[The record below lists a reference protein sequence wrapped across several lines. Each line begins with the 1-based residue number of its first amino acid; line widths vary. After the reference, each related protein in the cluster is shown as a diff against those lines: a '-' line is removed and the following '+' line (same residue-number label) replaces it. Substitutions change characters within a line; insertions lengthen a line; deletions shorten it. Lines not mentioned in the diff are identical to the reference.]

1 MIYINDLN
9 RAVTF
14 SCIRHFAD
22 DANII
27 YSHKSIRKINQ
38 RINYDLRNIVVW
50 LRTNRIALN
59 TDKAEI
65 VLFRRPYKPLTR
77 KMNFRISGQKI
88 KVKTCAK
95 CLGVITDE
103 FINWKPHY
111 NVLRNKL
118 ERSIG
123 LISKLRYFVSTNLL
137 RTVYFAI
144 FYSYLHYGC
153 QVWGQSKN
161 ASTKKI
167 AIQDKALRII
177 SFKDSNATTGPLY
190 HEKKMIKF
198 FDLIFFYNCLLIVE
212 HLKKDLSRRFSGYF
226 TGMANLH
233 NHNTRSAIKKLV
245 NVPYSKTSFYGT
257 CSFTAK
263 SVKDRN
269 NLQNKVVF
277 EFNQKQVS
285 TAKLVS
291 TLKKYFLASYSD

>member
-1 MIYINDLN
+1 M
-9 RAVTF
+9 
-14 SCIRHFAD
+14 
-22 DANII
+22 
-27 YSHKSIRKINQ
+27 
-38 RINYDLRNIVVW
+38 
-50 LRTNRIALN
+50 
-59 TDKAEI
+59 

-123 LISKLRYFVSTNLL
+123 LISKLRYFVSANFL

-144 FYSYLHYGC
+144 FHSYLHYGC

-161 ASTKKI
+161 TSTKKI
-167 AIQDKALRII
+167 AIQNKSLRII
-177 SFKDSNATTGPLY
+177 SFKDRNAATGPLY

-198 FDLIFFYNCLLIVE
+198 FDLTFFYNCLLIIE
-212 HLKKDLSRRFSGYF
+212 HLKKDLPWRFSGYF

-233 NHNTRSAIKKLV
+233 NHNTRSALKKLV
-245 NVPYSKTSFYGT
+245 NILTARQVFMEPAPSQLNQLKVGIIFKTKLFLNLIKNK
-257 CSFTAK
+257 FLL
-263 SVKDRN
+263 RN
-269 NLQNKVVF
+269 
-277 EFNQKQVS
+277 
-285 TAKLVS
+285 
-291 TLKKYFLASYSD
+291 